1 MPTSEGAE
9 AERARTIDRLTA
21 ARESAEAD
29 ARDARA
35 QVVALASERAAFRQH
50 IENQRR
56 ELHATRLELAL
67 AHRTLAE
74 TSARLAD
81 VTIRLA
87 NASAALA
94 GVLGSRTWTLTAPV
108 RRVLG
113 RSR

>member
-1 MPTSEGAE
+1 MTPED
-9 AERARTIDRLTA
+9 ERAAELTRTIDRLTA
-21 ARESAEAD
+21 ENAALEAGV
-29 ARDARA
+29 RDARE
-35 QVVALASERAAFRQH
+35 QIVAFATDQAGFRQH

-56 ELHATRLELAL
+56 ELHATRLELAS
-67 AHRTLAE
+67 AHQTLAE

-81 VTIRLA
+81 QTIRLA
-87 NASAALA
+87 NASASLE